1 MQLLAK
7 NMEAAVTGSSMIRK
21 MFEQGTELRKKYGA
35 DKVFDFSIGNPDL
48 PPPRDTANVL
58 NDIAARANHPRA
70 FGYCPNA
77 GLPEVREK
85 LAALLGTEQAC
96 KDIEAKHVLMTVGAA
111 GGLVSFFRAVL
122 EPGDEILVP
131 SPYFVEYGAYVGH
144 FGGKLVP
151 VPMKEPE
158 FALDADALA
167 EKVTDKTR
175 VILINTPNNP
185 TGAIYGTQELHAL
198 ATLMEKIN
206 AGRERPVFLVSDEPY
221 RLLRYDGIDVPPVLP
236 VSPYA
241 VVVGSYSKSLSLPG
255 ERIGYLLINPAMPE
269 VDKMIAALIV
279 TIRTLGFVNAPV
291 IGQRLVGALC
301 HEGVD
306 VDIYDS
312 RRKAM
317 AEVLT
322 NAGLTFTMPKGAFYF
337 FVKVPGGDDM
347 AFTQHLV
354 SENILAVPGRGFGRE
369 GYFRIA
375 FCVDET
381 IIRNSMEA
389 WTRAMAKWTVN
400 GNQ

>member
-1 MQLLAK
+1 
-7 NMEAAVTGSSMIRK
+7 MEAAVTGSSMIRK
-21 MFEQGTELRKKYGA
+21 MFEQGAELRKKFGA

-48 PPPRDTANVL
+48 PPPPKAIDVL
-58 NDIAARANHPRA
+58 NDIAAQANQPRA

-77 GLPEVREK
+77 GLPDVREK
-85 LAALLGTEQAC
+85 LATLLGKEQAC
-96 KDIEAKHVLMTVGAA
+96 DAIEMKHVLMTVGAA

-131 SPYFVEYGAYVGH
+131 SPYFVEYTSYIGH

-151 VPMKEPE
+151 VPMQEPD
-158 FALDADALA
+158 FALNADALA

-185 TGAIYGTQELHAL
+185 TGAIYGKQELQAL

-241 VVVGSYSKSLSLPG
+241 VVVGSYSKSLSLAG
-255 ERIGYLLINPAMPE
+255 ERIGYLLVNPAMPE
-269 VDKMIAALIV
+269 ADKMIAALTV

-306 VDIYDS
+306 VDIYDR

-317 AEVLT
+317 ADILT
-322 NAGLTFTMPKGAFYF
+322 SAGLSFTMPKGAFYF
-337 FVKVPGGDDM
+337 FVKVPSGGDDV

-354 SENILAVPGRGFGRE
+354 TENILAVPGRGFGCE
-369 GYFRIA
+369 GYFRVA
-375 FCVDET
+375 FCMDET
-381 IIRNSMEA
+381 IIRNSKEA
-389 WTRAMAKWTVN
+389 WARAMATK
-400 GNQ
+400 